1 VDSDR
6 EPDEAEEKVEH
17 DDEER
22 ETEHCLVPPRR
33 EVIDPDR
40 YNQHCLGDSPD
51 ERPPFDVIVAD
62 PARKVNLPYG
72 KLRHDVIRRSLTVS
86 GRECHPS
93 CGRPR
98 GDEKAKEPGVF
109 RPCALGGPYV
119 DGAAQR

>member
-1 VDSDR
+1 VDGDR
-6 EPDEAEEKVEH
+6 EPDEAEKKVEH

-51 ERPPFDVIVAD
+51 ECPPFDVTVAD

-72 KLRHDVIRRSLTVS
+72 KLRHDVIRRSLGPSVS
-86 GRECHPS
+86 AETKKVPLQ
-93 CGRPR
+93 PR
-98 GDEKAKEPGVF
+98 RARAMVAIPDSF
-109 RPCALGGPYV
+109 RP
-119 DGAAQR
+119 